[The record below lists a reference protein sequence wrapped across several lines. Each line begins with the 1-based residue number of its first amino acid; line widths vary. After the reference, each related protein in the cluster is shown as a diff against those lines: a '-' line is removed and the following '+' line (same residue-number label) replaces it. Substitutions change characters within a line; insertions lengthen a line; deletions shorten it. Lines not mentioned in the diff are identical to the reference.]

1 MTSDQ
6 VTTPGGAAGQTR
18 DVILRDGRTLRLRP
32 PGPADAT
39 AVAEF
44 FDSLSEHSRYL
55 RLHGTSRDTEELMR
69 THVEADGVD
78 RAALVATLT
87 DGGRPAV
94 VAVASYDRLRD
105 PAEAE
110 VAVAVAD
117 EHQGRGIGT
126 RMIEQLAAIGR
137 RSGIRT
143 FVADVLS
150 EDGPM
155 VRVFNDM
162 GFEVS
167 RSTSPGQVEFR
178 FPIGETDRY
187 QEQADLRDHSAVVA
201 SLRPFFAP
209 RSVAVI
215 GASSRPEAIGGV
227 VFRNILAAGFAGPVY
242 PINPR
247 AASIEGVTAYARVT
261 DVPPPLDLAVVCT
274 PADRVLQVC
283 DEALAQGVPAL
294 CVISAGFAEVGREGA
309 RRQERLLELVR
320 AHGARL
326 VGPNCLGIAS
336 SGAHLNA
343 TFGPTSIPSGQI
355 GFVSQSGAL
364 GLALTAR
371 AAQRGLGF
379 SGFASIG
386 NKADVSANDLLEY
399 WEADPD
405 TKLVLM
411 YLESFGNPRKFG
423 RLARRVARAKPV
435 LAMKS
440 GVSRAG
446 ARAAGSHT
454 AALVGSDAAVDAL
467 FHQSGVIRAGTLGEL
482 IDTAVL
488 LSSQPLPRGGRTA
501 ILTNA
506 GGLGILCADACEA
519 EGLELPRP
527 SAETERALA
536 GVLPREASLSN
547 PIDMLGS
554 ATGGTYRAVLPHLI
568 ADPGYDAVIVLFAA
582 PAMVAVGDVRR
593 AVDEAAA
600 GADKPVLRVLIGAE
614 DAPGGHPASFAYP
627 ESAARALGRA
637 ASRSR
642 WLRRPLG
649 ATPMLSGV
657 DRERARGIV
666 AEALRGS
673 TEAWLGPHSTGEL
686 LGAYGVPYVPQRLAE
701 TPRQAVAAAAEL
713 GYPVVVKS
721 ATPGAHKTEQG
732 GVVLDVATPAAVRA
746 ALRRVGAPALVQ
758 PMIRGGVE
766 LLAGVV
772 RDTALGPVLAVGAG
786 GVLSELI
793 GRAACAPAPLTDVDA
808 HELAESPAVRP
819 LMEGFRGLPPVPM
832 ASLIDLILRL
842 SMLADDLPE
851 VAELDLNPVIGLP
864 TGCVAVDARIRLAH
878 PQREDS
884 VKTW

>member
-1 MTSDQ
+1 MTADQ
-6 VTTPGGAAGQTR
+6 VGTPSGAAAMTR

-32 PGPADAT
+32 PGPADAGP
-39 AVAEF
+39 VAEF
-44 FDSLSEHSRYL
+44 FDSLSDRSRYL
-55 RLHGTSRDTEELMR
+55 RLHGTSHHTEELVR
-69 THVEADGVD
+69 AHVEADGVD
-78 RAALVATLT
+78 RAALIATLT

-143 FVADVLS
+143 FVGDVLP

-155 VRVFNDM
+155 VRVFDDM

-167 RSTSPGQVEFR
+167 RASRPGQVEFR

-187 QEQADLRDHSAVVA
+187 QEQTDLRDHSAVVA

-227 VFRNILAAGFAGPVY
+227 VFRNILAGGFAGPVY

-247 AASIEGVTAYARVT
+247 AASIEGVTAYARVA

-274 PADRVLQVC
+274 PAERVFEVC
-283 DEALAQGVPAL
+283 DEALAHGVPAL
-294 CVISAGFAEVGREGA
+294 CVISAGFAEVGRAGA

-343 TFGPTSIPSGQI
+343 TFGPPDIPAGHI

-371 AAQRGLGF
+371 AAQRSLGF

-405 TKLVLM
+405 TELVLM

-446 ARAAGSHT
+446 ARAASSHT

-488 LSSQPLPRGGRTA
+488 LSSQPLPRGARTA

-527 SAETERALA
+527 SAQTEQALA
-536 GVLPREASLSN
+536 DVVPREASLAN

-554 ATGGTYRAVLPHLI
+554 ATAETYRAVLPHLV
-568 ADPGYDAVIVLFAA
+568 ADPAYDAVIVLFAA
-582 PAMVAVGDVRR
+582 PAMVSLGDVRA
-593 AVDEAAA
+593 AVDEVAV
-600 GADKPVLRVLIGAE
+600 GAEKPVLRVLIGAE
-614 DAPGGHPASFAYP
+614 DAPRGYAATFAYP

-637 ASRSR
+637 VSRAR

-649 ATPMLSGV
+649 ATPVLSGV
-657 DRERARGIV
+657 DRERAGEIV
-666 AEALRGS
+666 AHAMRGS
-673 TEAWLGPHSTGEL
+673 TEAWLSPQATGDL
-686 LGAYGVPYVPQRLAE
+686 LAAYGVPFVPQRLVE

-713 GYPVVVKS
+713 GYPVVLKS

-732 GVVLDVATPAAVRA
+732 GVVLDIATPAAVRQ
-746 ALRRVGAPALVQ
+746 ALRRVGTPALVQ

-793 GRAACAPAPLTDVDA
+793 GRAACAPTPLTDVDA
-808 HELAESPAVRP
+808 HELAESPAVKP
-819 LMEGFRGLPPVPM
+819 LMDGFRGLPPVPM
-832 ASLIDLILRL
+832 PSLIDLIHRL
-842 SMLADDLPE
+842 SALADDQPE

-864 TGCVAVDARIRLAH
+864 TGCIAVDARIRLAR
-878 PQREDS
+878 PRREDS